1 MCNCKGNNTFHHI
14 LIPEEYEVVVD
25 TCDCCGG
32 TTGYSLRRKEV
43 MPMKD
48 KGAGCINITL

>member
-32 TTGYSLRRKEV
+32 TTGYSLRKKEV
-43 MPMKD
+43 MPDERKVE
-48 KGAGCINITL
+48 KTSR